1 MRRNSERI
9 LLLWLVGGIFHE
21 TLDTV
26 WNTRRHSAVAPLCEV
41 RWGFVQSWESCFN
54 SASSLQNGHFRVTN
68 KMKRIHTD
76 RGCKLCSNLHPSEFR
91 RNVRTTWFVSAKILT
106 WNQQTVQGCL
116 EINICKLLYLL
127 AYVPTVTSKSC
138 LVSASCSFTSAAI
151 LFIHHNLGGRTV
163 AWKLSHFNK
172 VN

>member
-54 SASSLQNGHFRVTN
+54 SASSPQNGHFRVTN

-76 RGCKLCSNLHPSEFR
+76 RCCKLCSNLHPSEFL
-91 RNVRTTWFVSAKILT
+91 RNVPTTWFVSAKILT

-116 EINICKLLYLL
+116 EINTVNCYIFSPTFRLLPAKDVSSLR
-127 AYVPTVTSKSC
+127 
-138 LVSASCSFTSAAI
+138 LV
-151 LFIHHNLGGRTV
+151 
-163 AWKLSHFNK
+163 LSHLQLYFLYIIIWEGGKLPENCHTSIR
-172 VN
+172 